1 MLPLKTLFKIVEL
14 QNSSQFKKQHSNIS
28 IQDMSA
34 IIASIDAFSLVVIAE
49 NKESRVGSLI
59 CEIKTRNGTKTR
71 IGTYTG
77 SVFVLINSY
86 TNNQIYQHNA
96 EAEAFSKAVTLILN
110 ESKTVN
116 NKPAFNNY
124 IDELMQTFN
133 NIDTSEFSDIKQ
145 MLKKVFENTPENY
158 DAPKEKTDPLKKSD
172 VKLDETF
179 VAAFEEDPLQE
190 AFKHV
195 VEDVNEDDEEFPVNN
210 TYAQASDALDN
221 NSMSTRT
228 TNVELYNIMQVV
240 DGLIQG
246 KTYYREDW
254 HLEDSI
260 LVYVKPEA
268 KVTSMQIADNNF
280 VNATYANPVDFYSY
294 DFMTNEL
301 TPYNLTLED
310 FQSSEW
316 LVFDGEE

>member
-34 IIASIDAFSLVVIAE
+34 VIASIDTFLLYIVAE
-49 NKESRVGSLI
+49 NKESRVGKLT
-59 CEIKTRNGTKTR
+59 CEIKTQT
-71 IGTYTG
+71 GTYTG
-77 SVFVLINSY
+77 RVSVLISSY
-86 TNNQIYQHNA
+86 TNNQIFQHNA
-96 EAEAFSKAVTLILN
+96 EALAFSKAVELLIN

-116 NKPAFNNY
+116 NKTAFGNY
-124 IDELMQTFN
+124 IDELMQSFN
-133 NIDTSEFSDIKQ
+133 NIDTSEFNDIKQ
-145 MLKKVFENTPENY
+145 MLKKVFENTPENSENS
-158 DAPKEKTDPLKKSD
+158 DALKEKTDPLKKSD
-172 VKLDETF
+172 VKLDEAF
-179 VAAFEEDPLQE
+179 VAAFEEDPLHE
-190 AFKHV
+190 AFMHV

-240 DGLIQG
+240 DGLLQG

-254 HLEDSI
+254 QLEDSI
-260 LVYVKPEA
+260 LVYVKPEY

-310 FQSSEW
+310 FKSTEW